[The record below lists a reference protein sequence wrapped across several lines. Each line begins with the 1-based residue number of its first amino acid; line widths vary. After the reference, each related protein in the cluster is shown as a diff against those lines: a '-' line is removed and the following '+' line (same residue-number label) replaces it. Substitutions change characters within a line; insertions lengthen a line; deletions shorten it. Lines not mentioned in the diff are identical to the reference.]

1 MTKNKY
7 RPDVSWADVEAMI
20 ADNYTRAG
28 REVLFHVKPQAN
40 LTTRGYLT
48 VICYPLG
55 TAAGDAEA
63 YATRHPFDPRNVS
76 RLYSQFLR
84 ALYDHHVA
92 WEADPWAWDASRR
105 RRARGEA

>member
-1 MTKNKY
+1 MSKNKY

-20 ADNYTRAG
+20 ADDYTRAG
-28 REVLFHVKPQAN
+28 REVLFHVKPQVD
-40 LTTRGYLT
+40 LTERCYLT

-55 TAAGDAEA
+55 TSAGDLLAF
-63 YATRHPFDPRNVS
+63 ATRHPFDPRHVT
-76 RLYSQFLR
+76 RLYSQLLR

-92 WEADPWAWDASRR
+92 WESDPWAWDPPRR